1 MRTLTSITSHARALR
16 VGPWRAA
23 IALAGVL
30 AGTPAALAQ
39 DTTGVGAIAGT
50 VTSQDQ
56 PASFVTVCVVGTTRC
71 TLTAED
77 GTFRLADVRA
87 GDYRLEV
94 TPPGLTAIVTEPVDV
109 HAGLTRQV
117 DITLP
122 RLDAVQETVTVTAA
136 ALETPAEVKTS
147 SYLVDAGTVF
157 RSAGALQDVT
167 RYVQTLPGV
176 AFGSD
181 DFRNDIIVR
190 GGSPLENLFV
200 VDNIE
205 VPNVNSF
212 ANFASAGG
220 TVSMLDAGVLRDVTF
235 LTGGYP
241 ASYTNRASSVM
252 QIAQR
257 EGDRERLRGRATVGF
272 AGAGAILEGPLGSAR
287 KGSWIVSARR
297 SFLDFFTDDVGFGGV
312 PVLYSLNAKA
322 VYDLNARDRVWVV
335 GIGGIDRIRLG
346 RTDDSDIDEQI
357 ANLDIRYRGRRSATG
372 FNWQRLYANGVGL
385 LGVTHSYAFV
395 GTAVKDLVRN
405 GLQAG
410 AAVDQVIATSPEV
423 YTEDSSEH
431 ETTVKYDLTH
441 RYARLGTIQT
451 GGTLKM
457 FRVQY
462 DVNQPFGSDSPY
474 AQEPGL
480 NPIALRLT
488 ERAPQL
494 GAYAQLTS
502 TPARRLSTTIGAR
515 VDRYGYLEETRVSP
529 RLSGRYSLTG
539 RLSATAAFGQY
550 YQQPPFLFL
559 AAFPDN
565 KALDPFGARHYVA
578 GLNYQL
584 AARTRVGMEV
594 YRKDYDDYP
603 VARDF
608 PSLSLA
614 NIGDTFNMSEV
625 LFPLVSEGRGRA
637 HGVEFSAEKAD
648 NGTWWGQGNLSISR
662 ARHAGRD
669 GVLRS
674 GSFDYR
680 LVLNA
685 TGGVR
690 LTPKWELGAR
700 LVVLG
705 GRPFTPFDPVVS
717 TDQRRGVFDLS
728 RVNAERAPAY
738 ARLDIRADRR
748 FRVNGSD
755 LLVFLGVQNVLNREN
770 FASSNWNTYLNAA
783 TTNTQLG
790 FFPLFG
796 LEWRF

>member
-1 MRTLTSITSHARALR
+1 VRARTSHVSLVSAAGLR
-16 VGPWRAA
+16 VFLALMA
-23 IALAGVL
+23 ILVL
-30 AGTPAALAQ
+30 ASGTRAQ

-50 VTSQDQ
+50 VTSQNQ
-56 PASFVTVCVVGTTRC
+56 PAPFVTVCVVGTTRC
-71 TLTAED
+71 TITAED

-87 GDYRLEV
+87 GEYRLEV
-94 TPPGLTAIVTEPVDV
+94 TPPGLTAIITDAVDV

-122 RLDAVQETVTVTAA
+122 RLDALQETVTVTAA
-136 ALETPAEVKTS
+136 ALETPNEVKTS

-257 EGDRERLRGRATVGF
+257 EGDRERVRGRATVGF
-272 AGAGAILEGPLGSAR
+272 AGSGAILEGPLGRSR

-335 GIGGIDRIRLG
+335 GIGGVDRIRLG
-346 RTDDSDIDEQI
+346 RTDASDVDDQI
-357 ANLDIRYRGRRSATG
+357 FNLDIRYRGRRSATG

-405 GLQAG
+405 GLRPPG
-410 AAVDQVIATSPEV
+410 TNVDDVIDSSPV
-423 YTEDSSEH
+423 IYSEDSSEH
-431 ETTVKYDLTH
+431 ETTVKYDFTRTFPGMGVL
-441 RYARLGTIQT
+441 QT
-451 GGTLKM
+451 GGAVKV

-474 AQEPGL
+474 AQEAGL
-480 NPIALRLT
+480 NPITLQLT
-488 ERAPQL
+488 ERAPQV
-494 GAYAQLTS
+494 GGYAQLTS
-502 TPARRLSTTIGAR
+502 TPVRRLSTTVGAR
-515 VDRYGYLEETRVSP
+515 VDRYGYLEETRLSP
-529 RLSGRYSLTG
+529 RLSARYSLTS

-559 AAFPDN
+559 AAFPGN

-578 GLNYQL
+578 GLNFQL
-584 AARTRVGMEV
+584 ATRTRVGVEV

-625 LFPLVSEGRGRA
+625 LFPLVSKGRGQAR
-637 HGVEFSAEKAD
+637 GVEFSAEKAD

-662 ARHAGRD
+662 ARHAGLD

-700 LVVLG
+700 LAVLG
-705 GRPFTPFDPVVS
+705 GRPFTPFDPVAS
-717 TDQRRGVFDLS
+717 TAQRRGVFDLS
-728 RVNAERAPAY
+728 QVNAGRAPAY
-738 ARLDIRADRR
+738 ARLDVRADRR
-748 FRVNGSD
+748 LQVRGSD
-755 LLVFLGVQNVLNREN
+755 LLVFIGVQNVLNREN
-770 FASSNWNTYLNAA
+770 FAGSVWNTYLNEP
-783 TTNTQLG
+783 TTSSQLG
-790 FFPLFG
+790 LFPLFG

>member
-1 MRTLTSITSHARALR
+1 VRSWTSRVSLDSSRGVCAFFALTAL
-16 VGPWRAA
+16 
-23 IALAGVL
+23 LVL
-30 AGTPAALAQ
+30 ASGARAQ

-50 VTSQDQ
+50 VTSRDQ
-56 PASFVTVCVVGTTRC
+56 PAPFVTVCVVGTTRC
-71 TLTAED
+71 TITAED

-87 GDYRLEV
+87 GAYRLEV
-94 TPPGLTAIVTEPVDV
+94 TPPGLIAIVTDPVDV

-117 DITLP
+117 DVTLP

-136 ALETPAEVKTS
+136 ALETPTEVKTS
-147 SYLVDAGTVF
+147 SYLIDSGTIF

-257 EGDRERLRGRATVGF
+257 EGDRERFRGRATVGF
-272 AGAGAILEGPLGSAR
+272 AGSGTILEGPLGSAR

-335 GIGGIDRIRLG
+335 GIGGVDRIRLG
-346 RTDDSDIDEQI
+346 RTDDSEVDDQI
-357 ANLDIRYRGRRSATG
+357 FNLDIRYRGRRSATG

-405 GLQAG
+405 GLRPPG
-410 AAVDQVIATSPEV
+410 TDVTEVIDASPV
-423 YTEDSSEH
+423 IYSEDSSEH
-431 ETTVKYDLTH
+431 ETTVKYDFTRTFAGMGVL
-441 RYARLGTIQT
+441 QT
-451 GGTLKM
+451 GGAVKM

-474 AQEPGL
+474 AQEAGL
-480 NPIALRLT
+480 NPITLQLT
-488 ERAPQL
+488 ERAPQV
-494 GAYAQLTS
+494 GGYAQLTS
-502 TPARRLSTTIGAR
+502 TPVRRLSTTIGAR
-515 VDRYGYLEETRVSP
+515 VDRYGYLEETRLSP
-529 RLSGRYSLTG
+529 RVSGRYSLTS

-559 AAFPDN
+559 AAFPGN

-584 AARTRVGMEV
+584 ATRTRVGVEV

-625 LFPLVSEGRGRA
+625 LFPLVSEGRGEAR
-637 HGVEFSAEKAD
+637 GVEFSAEKAD

-680 LVLNA
+680 FVLNA

-700 LVVLG
+700 LAVLG
-705 GRPFTPFDPVVS
+705 GRPFTPFDTVAS
-717 TDQRRGVFDLS
+717 TAQRRGVFDLS
-728 RVNAERAPAY
+728 QVNAGRAPTY

-748 FRVNGSD
+748 FQVRGSD
-755 LLVFLGVQNVLNREN
+755 LLVFIGVQNILNREN
-770 FASSNWNTYLNAA
+770 FAGSVWNTYLNAP

-790 FFPLFG
+790 LFPLFG